1 MLEGT
6 ISQVADEMFYTAI
19 LETFEIT
26 FRVNGLLFFKNTFY
40 FIYFFIYLFFNFKF
54 R

>member
-6 ISQVADEMFYTAI
+6 ISQVAAEMFYTAI

-26 FRVNGLLFFKNTFY
+26 FRDNGFVFFKNTF
-40 FIYFFIYLFFNFKF
+40 LFFFF
-54 R
+54 FFFF